1 MKTCPNCHEQMSNDM
16 SFCESCG
23 TRLNSTRSDKH
34 VKANETRETQPVT
47 PKKKAFNKKGLS
59 ITIAIVLILIISL
72 FTSYQLL
79 AKKYSAEAVEDQ
91 FKTALIEKDR
101 TVLKE
106 LIQPSDA
113 RLHIDDD
120 SLDAMFALFESE
132 PSIMDEMIHNLHN
145 KHNLGAF
152 SMKQS
157 GKHYGIFDRY
167 VMDTEGYYLKVKNLY
182 DKKTTLKLNE
192 KNVGVLEE
200 GESSKEIGPLLT
212 GSYLLEATSYENGQS
227 GEDMESITLSGIES
241 TYDVTLDTEIIDY
254 SENDFVQFYEEE
266 VEEET
271 DFFVLPNSDIDY
283 LKQSDIKG
291 LNSAEL
297 RIARNE
303 IFARYGYIFESED
316 LQNYFA
322 SLSWYYPDVNYN
334 GYLTEVEKH
343 NIEIIKSME

>member
-1 MKTCPNCHEQMSNDM
+1 MKTCPNCHQQMSNDI

-23 TRLNSTRSDKH
+23 TRLNGTRSEKH
-34 VKANETRETQPVT
+34 VKENARTEAQPASLQ
-47 PKKKAFNKKGLS
+47 KKSSNKKSLS
-59 ITIAIVLILIISL
+59 ITLAIVIILLISL
-72 FTSYQLL
+72 FTSYKLL
-79 AKKYSAEAVEDQ
+79 AKKYSIEAVEEQ
-91 FKTALIEKDR
+91 FKTALVEKDR

-120 SLDAMFALFESE
+120 SLDAMFTLFESE
-132 PSIMDEMIHNLHN
+132 PSLVDEMIHNLQS

-167 VMDTEGYYLKVKNLY
+167 VIDTEGYYLKVKNLF

-200 GESSKEIGPLLT
+200 GEGSIEIGPLLI

-241 TYDVTLDTEIIDY
+241 TYDVTLDTEVIDY
-254 SENDFVQFYEEE
+254 SENDFAQFYEEDDE
-266 VEEET
+266 QDE
-271 DFFVLPNSDIDY
+271 DFFVLPNSDTDY
-283 LKQSDIKG
+283 LEKSDIND
-291 LNSAEL
+291 LSSAEL

-303 IFARYGYIFESED
+303 IFARYGYVFESED
-316 LQNYFA
+316 LQDYFA
-322 SLSWYYPDVNYN
+322 SLSWYYPDVNYD

-343 NIEIIKSME
+343 NIEMIKSME